1 MRNLTTRPCE
11 KTTEPTHSCAALVVP
26 ADVRVAR
33 SGPRG
38 SPRVGNSA
46 LAFRM
51 PRSTHPE
58 GPRVPPGPP
67 PRARGSGPRRPR
79 RRRPRIERATRRR
92 RVHLL
97 LVRLLLPV
105 RAGGDARAPARGH
118 RRGGHPLRLPRRAVL
133 AGQGGHR
140 ARAGGRAGR
149 IQSFRESRR
158 ELSTRIRIRIGVARV
173 RRRHRR
179 AGFGGDRGG
188 RRGRAAVARARRAG
202 PRAGHLGHP
211 QVAGAGARR
220 GGGGG

>member
-1 MRNLTTRPCE
+1 MGENDRTDALVRRARRPRRCSHRSLGPPRIAPRGE
-11 KTTEPTHSCAALVVP
+11 RRACLPNAAL
-26 ADVRVAR
+26 DT
-33 SGPRG
+33 PR
-38 SPRVGNSA
+38 
-46 LAFRM
+46 
-51 PRSTHPE
+51 

-79 RRRPRIERATRRR
+79 RRRPPRIERATRRR

-97 LVRLLLPV
+97 LVRLLLLV
-105 RAGGDARAPARGH
+105 RAGGDARAPPGGTAEVVIRYAYPGVRFSQAKVVIARVPAGAPG
-118 RRGGHPLRLPRRAVL
+118 RSKHPRDHAESS
-133 AGQGGHR
+133 Q
-140 ARAGGRAGR
+140 
-149 IQSFRESRR
+149 RESDPNR
-158 ELSTRIRIRIGVARV
+158 VARV

-188 RRGRAAVARARRAG
+188 RRGRAAMARARRAG